1 MADLLDVELLK
12 KERMKRLLE
21 LQGQW
26 SEELKQRQIL
36 VRESDSSQS
45 VISKAINRNSPSR

>member
-1 MADLLDVELLK
+1 MADLLDPKLLK

-26 SEELKQRQIL
+26 SEEQKQRHLL
-36 VRESDSSQS
+36 VSNFDFHQSLISNPLNHKSSS
-45 VISKAINRNSPSR
+45 H